1 VVEHLC
7 GCNAPPEISVVPTQP
22 LGGVMRAHFSPPQ
35 EDKEEDRMRFDVPE
49 MIGLIMLWIVL
60 GVIFY
65 TFF

>member
-1 VVEHLC
+1 MC
-7 GCNAPPEISVVPTQP
+7 
-22 LGGVMRAHFSPPQ
+22 AHFSPPQ

-49 MIGLIMLWIVL
+49 MIGLIVLWIVL